1 MKLLVVVLGISSVIT
16 AVLTVFQ
23 LSFEYYKDYEDLK
36 DNFKII
42 ENSYIGGL
50 TTSLWEMNDAQIM
63 QELKGMAVLPG
74 IQMVEVILQDKVIYQ
89 SGALVTKN
97 ILKQEFDLM
106 KNENNISTDLGRL
119 VVYAN
124 LDRIKERVW
133 FNAMIIFLKQFLKT
147 LIVSFFLY
155 YAFQKLFVRH
165 LLSIS
170 DVLKSIDPKTSTYNF
185 HLNRKKQSSPD
196 ELDYLVENL
205 NTMKNNLQL
214 ASLEVVKLNQE
225 LEKKVEE
232 KTETI
237 LKQQQQLEYASKM
250 SALGQMAG
258 GIAHEVNNPLTIIV
272 LSSQCISDDLLSNIE
287 ERTVLDLQFTKK
299 LADRIVKA
307 STRVAKIIQALRFF
321 SRTED
326 SDPAQLTDL
335 ETILNDTL
343 ELCNLTIKN
352 ANIELRIDPL
362 PTENHFV
369 CNPVQISQVI
379 LNLLNNSVD
388 ALEYQD
394 EKWIHISITDANSH
408 YLIRITNSGPRI
420 PLDIQQKIMD
430 PFFTTKDVGK
440 GTGLGL
446 SISKRFIENHGGT
459 LKLDNQSLNTSFVIT
474 LPKTINV

>member
-155 YAFQKLFVRH
+155 YLFYKL
-165 LLSIS
+165 
-170 DVLKSIDPKTSTYNF
+170 
-185 HLNRKKQSSPD
+185 
-196 ELDYLVENL
+196 
-205 NTMKNNLQL
+205 
-214 ASLEVVKLNQE
+214 
-225 LEKKVEE
+225 
-232 KTETI
+232 
-237 LKQQQQLEYASKM
+237 
-250 SALGQMAG
+250 
-258 GIAHEVNNPLTIIV
+258 
-272 LSSQCISDDLLSNIE
+272 
-287 ERTVLDLQFTKK
+287 
-299 LADRIVKA
+299 
-307 STRVAKIIQALRFF
+307 
-321 SRTED
+321 
-326 SDPAQLTDL
+326 
-335 ETILNDTL
+335 
-343 ELCNLTIKN
+343 
-352 ANIELRIDPL
+352 
-362 PTENHFV
+362 
-369 CNPVQISQVI
+369 
-379 LNLLNNSVD
+379 
-388 ALEYQD
+388 
-394 EKWIHISITDANSH
+394 IH
-408 YLIRITNSGPRI
+408 
-420 PLDIQQKIMD
+420 
-430 PFFTTKDVGK
+430 
-440 GTGLGL
+440 
-446 SISKRFIENHGGT
+446 
-459 LKLDNQSLNTSFVIT
+459 
-474 LPKTINV
+474 KTIFFLY